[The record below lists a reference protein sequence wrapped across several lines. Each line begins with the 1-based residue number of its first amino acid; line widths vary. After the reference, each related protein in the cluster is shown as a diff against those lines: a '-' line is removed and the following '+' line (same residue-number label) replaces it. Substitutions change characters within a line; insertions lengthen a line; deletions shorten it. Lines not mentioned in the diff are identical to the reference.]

1 MYRTGYNDA
10 THPQIHLKGVM
21 KGLQSQLNTE
31 ENANKLYKEKKTVII
46 QTGLKRVNQGMSM
59 VTETKFFE
67 RALQPKKRRFFEAG
81 YSVTY

>member
-10 THPQIHLKGVM
+10 TLPQIHLKG
-21 KGLQSQLNTE
+21 LQSQINTE
-31 ENANKLYKEKKTVII
+31 ENVNKLYKEKKTVII

-59 VTETKFFE
+59 VTETKFFDN
-67 RALQPKKRRFFEAG
+67 ALHPKKRRFFEAG

>member
-1 MYRTGYNDA
+1 MYQTGYNDA
-10 THPQIHLKGVM
+10 TQPQIHIKGVM
-21 KGLQSQLNTE
+21 KGVQSLLNTA

-59 VTETKFFE
+59 VTETKFFDN
-67 RALQPKKRRFFEAG
+67 ALHPKKRRFFEAG

>member
-10 THPQIHLKGVM
+10 TQPQIHIKGVM
-21 KGLQSQLNTE
+21 KGVQSLLNTA

-59 VTETKFFE
+59 VTETKF
-67 RALQPKKRRFFEAG
+67 LKVLYNLKKEDFLRLG
-81 YSVTY
+81 TV